1 MSAPPVRESLNAD
14 QIPRSWVTWFTEV
27 GNMSATVAQ
36 SGATANR
43 PTSDNFV
50 GRTYFDTDLGYPV
63 WISTIDS
70 TTKAVTWVNASG
82 ATV

>member
-1 MSAPPVRESLNAD
+1 MSQPPLRESLNSD
-14 QIPRSWVTWFTEV
+14 QIPRAWVTWFTEV
-27 GNMSATVAQ
+27 GNLAATAGQ

-43 PTSDNFV
+43 PTSENFV

-63 WISTIDS
+63 WISNIDA

-82 ATV
+82 ASV

>member
-1 MSAPPVRESLNAD
+1 MSQPPLREPLNTD
-14 QIPRSWVTWFTEV
+14 QIPRAWVSWFTEV
-27 GNMSATVAQ
+27 GNLAATAAQ

-43 PTSDNFV
+43 PTSENFV

-63 WISTIDS
+63 WISNIDA

-82 ATV
+82 TSV